1 MVSFKA
7 LFGSIPSTA
16 ETEAKRAALLREYE
30 AFLEFSKSKE
40 LSEFLEL
47 ENEVTSAEFAQR
59 KKEIMAQKF
68 KDTEEFR
75 KEQEYLNRKK
85 EKDIKNYYRVK
96 ESNEL
101 KDLQAFEQSEDL
113 KKYHELE
120 EYIKSPE
127 FNEVKNYMAL
137 SPKRKFESSEL
148 YKTLGQYLEQKKSPK
163 IKNYFKFINSKEYT
177 DFKNLYKSKRLK
189 DFEELRDFIKSGEF
203 LSARRSKK
211 KSDFKFTEEYQ
222 KLQQYEG
229 LKKSKEFK
237 NYFKLAKSPKLIDY
251 NELHDSQELE
261 AYIELEK
268 YINSAE
274 YKSEKNR
281 IESQKFEDTDEYK
294 KLQEYNTL
302 KNSKRFK
309 DNFRFKSSSL
319 YANYLNLEGSE
330 RISQVEE
337 LEKVIQSDKFRE
349 VKEYMLLPPAKK
361 LELSEEYKLEQ
372 KYIELKNSEKIV
384 WYFELKDSTKFD
396 ELKSW
401 KLTFEEDFSA
411 GKLDR
416 DKWMTRYYWG
426 DALLKD
432 SYSFAH
438 EKHFFTDGENL
449 EIDNGILKVLTR
461 KEKASGK
468 AWSPQVGF
476 YTKDFDYTSGLISTG
491 NSFRQKYGLFEAK
504 IRFNKSAPVNHS
516 FWMLSDQVLPHID
529 IAKAED
535 KLVMSSYWGDI
546 NERRGVRKKISKL
559 GLSKFSQDFY
569 IYSLEWSQD
578 KLVWKINDVAVA
590 SSTGGVPQESM
601 YLILSSGIYKDIK
614 GNNLPASM
622 EIDWVRCYK
631 KV

>member
-7 LFGSIPSTA
+7 LLGLIPTTS
-16 ETEAKRAALLREYE
+16 ETEAKRAALQREYE

-40 LSEFLEL
+40 LSEFIKL
-47 ENEVTSAEFAQR
+47 ENEVTSHEFAQR

-68 KDTEEFR
+68 KDTEEYR

-85 EKDIKNYYRVK
+85 ENDIKNYYRIK
-96 ESNEL
+96 ESDEL
-101 KDLQAFEQSEDL
+101 KALQAFEQSDEL

-120 EYIKSPE
+120 EFLKSPE
-127 FNEVKNYMAL
+127 YNEVKNYMAL
-137 SPKRKFESSEL
+137 SPKRKFEISEL
-148 YKTLGQYLEQKKSPK
+148 YKTLGQYLEQKRSPK
-163 IKNYFKFINSKEYT
+163 IKNYFKFINSKEYS

-203 LSARRSKK
+203 LSARRAKK
-211 KSDFKFTEEYQ
+211 KSDFKFSEEYQ

-237 NYFKLAKSPKLIDY
+237 NYFKLARSPKLIDY
-251 NELHDSQELE
+251 DELHDSQELE

-268 YINSAE
+268 YINSNE
-274 YKSEKNR
+274 FKTEKNR
-281 IESQKFEDTDEYK
+281 IESQKFQDTDEYR
-294 KLQEYNTL
+294 KLEEYKAL

-309 DNFRFKSSSL
+309 DNFRFKASRL
-319 YANYLNLEGSE
+319 YANYINLDGTD
-330 RISQVEE
+330 RIRQVDE
-337 LEKVIQSDKFRE
+337 LEKFIQSDKFRE
-349 VKEYMLLPPAKK
+349 VKDYMLLPPAKK

-384 WYFELKDSTKFD
+384 WYFELMSSTKFD

-401 KLTFEEDFSA
+401 EVTFEEDFSA

-416 DKWMTRYYWG
+416 EKWMTRYYWG

-432 SYSFAH
+432 SYSLSH

-449 EIDNGILKVLTR
+449 EFDNGILRILTK
-461 KEKASGK
+461 KEKTRGK
-468 AWSPQVGF
+468 AWNPQAGF

-504 IRFNKSAPVNHS
+504 IKFNKSFPVNHS
-516 FWMLSDQVLPHID
+516 FWMLSEQVLPHID
-529 IAKAED
+529 IAKAEN
-535 KLVMSSYWGDI
+535 KLVMSSFWGSI
-546 NERRGVRKKISKL
+546 SERRGIRKKISKL
-559 GLSKFSQDFY
+559 GLSKFSEDFY

-578 KLVWKINDVAVA
+578 KLVWKINGLEVA
-590 SSTGGVPQESM
+590 SSKQGVPQESM

-614 GNNLPASM
+614 GNNLPAAM

-631 KV
+631 RV

>member
-16 ETEAKRAALLREYE
+16 ETEAKRAALQREYE

-40 LSEFLEL
+40 LSEFLKL

-68 KDTEEFR
+68 KDTEEYR
-75 KEQEYLNRKK
+75 KEQEYLSRKK
-85 EKDIKNYYRVK
+85 EKDIKNYYRIK
-96 ESNEL
+96 ESDEL
-101 KDLQAFEQSEDL
+101 KELHAFEESDDL
-113 KKYHELE
+113 KRYHELE
-120 EYIKSPE
+120 EFIKSPE
-127 FNEVKNYMAL
+127 YNEVKSYMAL

-148 YKTLGQYLEQKKSPK
+148 YKTLGQYIEQKSSPK
-163 IKNYFKFINSKEYT
+163 IKNYFKFINSKEYS

-237 NYFKLAKSPKLIDY
+237 NYFKLAKSPRLIDY

-268 YINSAE
+268 YINSPE
-274 YKSEKNR
+274 YKSEKNS
-281 IESQKFEDTDEYK
+281 IEGQKFEDTDEYK
-294 KLQEYNTL
+294 KLQEYKSL
-302 KNSKRFK
+302 KNSKKFK
-309 DNFRFKSSSL
+309 DNFKFKASKL
-319 YANYLNLEGSE
+319 YANYVNLDGTE
-330 RISQVEE
+330 RIKQVEE
-337 LEKVIQSDKFRE
+337 LEKFIQSDKFME

-396 ELKSW
+396 ELKNW
-401 KLTFEEDFSA
+401 EVTFEEDFST

-416 DKWMTRYYWG
+416 EKWMTRYYWG
-426 DALLKD
+426 DSLLKD
-432 SYSFAH
+432 SYSLAH

-449 EIDNGILKVLTR
+449 EFDNGILRILTK
-461 KEKASGK
+461 KEKTRGK
-468 AWSPQVGF
+468 AWDPQYGF
-476 YTKDFDYTSGLISTG
+476 YTKDFDYTSGLISTA

-504 IRFNKSAPVNHS
+504 IRFNESLPVNHS

-529 IAKAED
+529 IAKAEN
-535 KLVMSSYWGDI
+535 KLIMSSFWGSI
-546 NERRGVRKKISKL
+546 SERRGIRKKISKL
-559 GLSKFSQDFY
+559 SLSKFSGDFY

-578 KLVWKINDVAVA
+578 KLVWKINGVEVT
-590 SSTGGVPQESM
+590 SSKQGVPQESM

-614 GNNLPASM
+614 GNNLPAAM

-631 KV
+631 RV

>member
-1 MVSFKA
+1 MVSIKA
-7 LFGSIPSTA
+7 LFGLIPSTS
-16 ETEAKRAALLREYE
+16 EVEAKRAALQREYE
-30 AFLEFSKSKE
+30 AFLEFTKSRE
-40 LSEFLEL
+40 LSEFIKLEK
-47 ENEVTSAEFAQR
+47 EVTSYEFAQR

-68 KDTEEFR
+68 KDTDEYR
-75 KEQEYLNRKK
+75 KEQEYLSRKS
-85 EKDIKNYYRVK
+85 EKDIKNYYRIK
-96 ESNEL
+96 ESDEL
-101 KDLQAFEQSEDL
+101 KELHTFEQSDEL
-113 KKYHELE
+113 ERYHELE
-120 EYIKSPE
+120 EFIKSPE
-127 FNEVKNYMAL
+127 FHKVKDYMAL

-148 YKTLGQYLEQKKSPK
+148 YKTLQQYLEQKKSAK
-163 IKNYFKFINSKEYT
+163 IRNYFKFINSKEYS

-237 NYFKLAKSPKLIDY
+237 NYFKLVKSPKLIDY

-261 AYIELEK
+261 AYSELEK
-268 YINSAE
+268 YINSHE
-274 YKSEKNR
+274 FKTEKNR
-281 IESQKFEDTDEYK
+281 IESQKFKDTDENRKLEEYK
-294 KLQEYNTL
+294 AL

-309 DNFRFKSSSL
+309 DNFKFKASGL
-319 YANYLNLEGSE
+319 YANYINLDGSE
-330 RISQVEE
+330 RIKQVEE

-372 KYIELKNSEKIV
+372 QYIELKNSEKIV

-401 KLTFEEDFSA
+401 KVTFEEDFSI

-416 DKWMTRYYWG
+416 EKWMTRYYWG
-426 DALLKD
+426 DAILND
-432 SYSFAH
+432 SYSLAH

-449 EIDNGILKVLTR
+449 EFDNNILKILTR
-461 KEKASGK
+461 KEKARGK
-468 AWSPQVGF
+468 AWNPQIGF
-476 YTKDFDYTSGLISTG
+476 YTKDFNYTSGLISTG

-504 IRFNKSAPVNHS
+504 IRFNKSYPVNHS

-529 IAKAED
+529 IAKAEN
-535 KLVMSSYWGDI
+535 KLVMSSFWGSI
-546 NERRGVRKKISKL
+546 NEKRGIQKKISKL
-559 GLSKFSQDFY
+559 GLSKFTKDFF
-569 IYSLEWSQD
+569 IYSLEWSQS
-578 KLVWKINDVAVA
+578 KLVWKINGVAVA
-590 SSTGGVPQESM
+590 SSTQGVPQESM

-614 GNNLPASM
+614 GNNLPAAM